1 MQNQQNEF
9 AGKISHHI
17 PAVQI
22 LNEVFQR
29 YESEMTDSDRSLSIA
44 IYEFFSRPGMSQGE
58 NSVLRQYLLSKSM
71 WTELIE
77 YGIRTGEFKRVD
89 PEAVYDLIVFSYQ
102 GVRMYSRLM
111 KLDPAVPRR
120 ILEQIRGM
128 LCVPSSLLP

>member
-1 MQNQQNEF
+1 
-9 AGKISHHI
+9 
-17 PAVQI
+17 
-22 LNEVFQR
+22 
-29 YESEMTDSDRSLSIA
+29 
-44 IYEFFSRPGMSQGE
+44 
-58 NSVLRQYLLSKSM
+58 M